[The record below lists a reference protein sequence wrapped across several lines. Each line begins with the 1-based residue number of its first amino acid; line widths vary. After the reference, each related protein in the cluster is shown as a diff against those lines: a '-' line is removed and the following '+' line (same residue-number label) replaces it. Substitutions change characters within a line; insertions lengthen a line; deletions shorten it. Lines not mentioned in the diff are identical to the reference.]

1 MKTTILCSFDTVDF
15 AELAAGRLR
24 AKIPGIKN
32 IEITTPPPEGTRM
45 GGVLPF
51 TAVGMATL
59 GAPGGGSAGPIA
71 LPVYLGDADPDRH
84 PEDDTVS
91 NNATMRVT
99 CAASRRREVEAQLIN
114 LGALHVRAFDELPP
128 S

>member
-24 AKIPGIKN
+24 AKIPGIKD
-32 IEITTPPPEGTRM
+32 IEISTPPPEGTRM

-59 GAPGGGSAGPIA
+59 GAPGGSSAGPIA
-71 LPVYLGDADPDRH
+71 LPVYLGDTGAAGQPGS
-84 PEDDTVS
+84 DTVS

-99 CAASRRREVEAQLIN
+99 CSTSRRREVEAQLIN

-128 S
+128 

>member
-24 AKIPGIKN
+24 AKVPGISE
-32 IEITTPPPEGTRM
+32 IEISTPPPDGGRTEGII
-45 GGVLPF
+45 PF
-51 TAVGMATL
+51 AAAGMATL
-59 GAPGGGSAGPIA
+59 GMPGGGSAGPIA
-71 LPVYLGDADPDRH
+71 LPIYLGDADAEGRN
-84 PEDDTVS
+84 ESDTVS

-99 CAASRRREVEAQLIN
+99 CTSAHRREVEAQLIN